1 MAKAQ
6 RVTFLKVNLK
16 DQPGVLLGVMQD
28 LKAKNISLT
37 ALWGY
42 SKAEGNADMFALAKK
57 PDKLRSALQAS
68 GLTFEEG
75 TGFFLKGVDK
85 AGVLLK
91 SLETLAKANVNIK
104 GTHALAVGGKF
115 GSLFLFDPAD
125 NERAAQALG

>member
-1 MAKAQ
+1 
-6 RVTFLKVNLK
+6 
-16 DQPGVLLGVMQD
+16 MQD

-57 PDKLRSALQAS
+57 PDKLRGALQAS
-68 GLTFEEG
+68 GLTVEEG

-91 SLETLAKANVNIK
+91 SLEALAKANINIK

-115 GSLFLFDPAD
+115 GSLFLFDPVD